1 MRRVLTYILL
11 ILLAFMLQN
20 NVFQA
25 IHWIDVTP
33 NLLLIITFCYGFIRG
48 PIDGML
54 IGFFSGLL
62 SDLFFGTTIG
72 FYALVYT
79 IIGFTNGEVSRIF
92 YTDFIDMPI
101 VLCLINDLA
110 YSLYV
115 YVFSF
120 LLKGVTNVFFY
131 LKSVILPEMIYT
143 VLITFIVY
151 KPLRFLNEKL
161 EAREKRSAQKF
172 V

>member
-1 MRRVLTYILL
+1 MRRAVYYILL
-11 ILLAFMLQN
+11 ILLAFMLQT

-25 IHWIDVTP
+25 IKLIDATP

-62 SDLFFGTTIG
+62 LDLFFGTTIG

-92 YTDFIDMPI
+92 YTEFIDMPI
-101 VLCLINDLA
+101 VLCLINDLV

-120 LLKGVTNVFFY
+120 LLKGVTNFMFY
-131 LKSVILPEMIYT
+131 LKGVILPELIYT
-143 VLITFIVY
+143 VVITFIIY
-151 KPLRFLNEKL
+151 KPLRRVNDWL

>member
-72 FYALVYT
+72 FYALGYT

>member
-1 MRRVLTYILL
+1 MKRAVYYILL
-11 ILLAFMLQN
+11 ILAAFMLQN

-25 IHWIDVTP
+25 IRWIDVTP

-48 PIDGML
+48 PVDGML

-120 LLKGVTNVFFY
+120 LLKGVTNFVFY
-131 LKSVILPEMIYT
+131 LKGVILPEMIYT
-143 VLITFIVY
+143 MLITFIVY
-151 KPLRFLNEKL
+151 KPLRNLNGRL
-161 EAREKRSAQKF
+161 EEREKRSAQKF